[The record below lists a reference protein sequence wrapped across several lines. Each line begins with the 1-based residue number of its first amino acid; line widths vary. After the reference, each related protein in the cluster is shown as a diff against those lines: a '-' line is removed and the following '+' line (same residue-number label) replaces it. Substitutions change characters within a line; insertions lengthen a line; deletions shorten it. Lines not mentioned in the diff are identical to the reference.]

1 MEFRLSPHSGNWQY
15 ARSKRTPRAA
25 RRTMFGVFTSG
36 CPYAPMS
43 AFRSSAMMK
52 KTFGFFAAAS
62 ANDECGM
69 TND

>member
-1 MEFRLSPHSGNWQY
+1 
-15 ARSKRTPRAA
+15 
-25 RRTMFGVFTSG
+25 MFGVFTSG